1 MGECWSSAQIFGDAA
16 TAARQMAVQ
25 EWLSVEDD
33 EGALAATAND
43 NWFHKAAADSDERGA
58 HGLRAC

>member
-1 MGECWSSAQIFGDAA
+1 
-16 TAARQMAVQ
+16 MAVQ